1 MLILSTENKK
11 WYISTRDVEN
21 FSGIIFITMAFDMF
35 SRFNG
40 IHMV

>member
-1 MLILSTENKK
+1 MLSLSTENKN

-21 FSGIIFITMAFDMF
+21 FSGFILITMAFDKF

-40 IHMV
+40 ISMV